1 MEIHQGDC
9 LMRIVYV
16 FWTAAIGITLSVPAR
31 GKEEKIKPEELVA
44 KHLASIGPAEAL
56 AAVRNRTVT
65 GTARLTFRLGGHGQ
79 LNGPASMVSEGRKL
93 YIGMMFPALEYR
105 SDQFTFDGRGVEVSQ
120 LAPGRRSQI
129 GMIVYQNDFFLKEGL
144 LGGAMTTAWALLD
157 VAGRQPKI
165 NYAGLR
171 KMEGRQ
177 LHELRYRARKG
188 AGDFQVALFFEP
200 ETYRHLYSTYRLVIP
215 ETMASRPE
223 ASAGQQRTVVNLR
236 EEFSDFA
243 AVDGLILPRSYK
255 LILTIE
261 GQGGS
266 SITEWDLHA
275 DRILHSQALEPS
287 AFALR

>member
-1 MEIHQGDC
+1 
-9 LMRIVYV
+9 MRIGHM
-16 FWTAAIGITLSVPAR
+16 FWTTAVGIALSIPAG
-31 GKEEKIKPEELVA
+31 GKEERIKPEELVA

-56 AAVRNRTVT
+56 AAARNRVVT
-65 GTARLTFRLGGHGQ
+65 GTTQLTFRLGGHGQ
-79 LNGPASMVSEGRKL
+79 LNGPASLVSEGRKL
-93 YIGMMFPALEYR
+93 YIGMMFPALEYS
-105 SDQFTFDGRGVEVSQ
+105 SDQFAFDGRSVAVSQ

-144 LGGAMTTAWALLD
+144 LGGVLTTAWALLD

-165 NYAGLR
+165 NYVGLR
-171 KMEGRQ
+171 KLEGRQ
-177 LHELRYRARKG
+177 LHELRYRPRKG
-188 AGDFQVALFFEP
+188 AGDFQIALFFEP

-243 AVDGLILPRSYK
+243 NVDALTLPRSCK

-261 GQGGS
+261 GQRGS
-266 SITEWDLHA
+266 SITEWDFRA
-275 DRILHSQALEPS
+275 DRVVHSQVLEPS